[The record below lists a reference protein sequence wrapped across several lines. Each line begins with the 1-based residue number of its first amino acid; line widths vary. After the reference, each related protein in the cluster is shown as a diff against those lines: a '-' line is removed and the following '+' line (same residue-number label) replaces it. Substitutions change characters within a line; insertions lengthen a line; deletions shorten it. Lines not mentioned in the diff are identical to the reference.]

1 MITIT
6 KNENDELN
14 HFGDELVGAMKG
26 KDGPRFATLMDGKMA
41 DVKTKKGSSTSRA
54 VGNATF
60 LVRFGKYC
68 DVSNTLIDAYYAG
81 NSGPNKKNDIVNLQ
95 AIGGDIV
102 NSLGGMQCNPIQV
115 IEKLQDFVASFKVAP
130 SPVATTMP
138 ALGTTMPTIAKSA
151 LPMPAD
157 EHHDEEDEE
166 EEEEEVATAT
176 ESKPLVFDNYTIE
189 VRNAIQALTAEQVT
203 QAKEVLL
210 NTNKNGEG
218 YEMTL
223 SGKKTL
229 TPKNLNNLREW
240 DNGLLKVAADILAI
254 APKRNKKW
262 TASNGT
268 EYKTRTWFP
277 ELCGASDYQ
286 AAKKLTE
293 QMAAYV
299 ILASD
304 RNFWNARFGWSV
316 SEVFRQGFRTQIGI
330 NEEVADSAVV
340 GGQAQSWH
348 WPLVA
353 NDWKP
358 TSSSKISDEDF
369 RSLDLGSLDSL

>member
-1 MITIT
+1 MKTIT
-6 KNENDELN
+6 KIENDELN
-14 HFGDELVGAMKG
+14 HFGAELVGAMVTR
-26 KDGPRFATLMDGKMA
+26 DGPRFATLMDGKMTN
-41 DVKTKKGSSTSRA
+41 VKTKKGTGKSMS

-60 LVRFGKYC
+60 LVRLGKYC

-95 AIGGDIV
+95 QIGGSIV
-102 NSLGGMQCNPIQV
+102 LGLGGMECNPFQML
-115 IEKLQDFVASFKVAP
+115 EKLQDFVASFDVAP

-138 ALGTTMPTIAKSA
+138 ALGTTMPAMSP
-151 LPMPAD
+151 LPVD

-189 VRNAIQALTAEQVT
+189 VRNAIQGLTDEQIT

-229 TPKNLNNLREW
+229 TPKNLINLREW

-262 TASNGT
+262 TATNGT
-268 EYKTRTWFP
+268 QYKTRTWFP
-277 ELCGASDYQ
+277 ELCGAGNYQ

-293 QMAAYV
+293 QMAAYI

-316 SEVFRQGFRTQIGI
+316 SEDFRKGFRTQIGI

-353 NDWKP
+353 NDWTP
-358 TSSSKISDEDF
+358 NSSSKISDEDF